1 MININQADKIA
12 GLYIE
17 KTILASDPLF
27 PLWNRENF
35 IFSKPCKWNYID
47 SCMIKAIIM
56 LYETTGDKRLFDYAV
71 QFTDAYVDEDGTI
84 PTLNPLDYNID
95 NINGG
100 KNLIYLYNKTGREH
114 YRLAFEKIYTEQLL
128 NHPRLSCGS
137 FFHKAIYP
145 YQIWLDGVYMALP
158 FMAEYAQ
165 IHSDSSIT
173 EDIFRQLD
181 NIHTLMRD
189 KKTGLYYHGYDE
201 TRSMIW
207 ANKNTGLSG
216 EFWLRSIGWL
226 SAGLV
231 DLCDVCDDSSDIYKL
246 ASHMLSELLESVSHC
261 IAAGNMLYQLPVMP
275 GLEGNYPETSGTLLI
290 SYASLKAYR
299 LGICGEKTKTD
310 GMRLLSAIIEK
321 YIKIEKNGL
330 PVLKNICL
338 MAGLGGNMS
347 RDGSPEYYLSEPIV
361 ENDAK
366 GVAPFLMAY
375 TELKRINAQ
384 LE

>member
-1 MININQADKIA
+1 MININLADKIA
-12 GLYIE
+12 ELYIE

-35 IFSKPCKWNYID
+35 IFSKPCRWNYID
-47 SCMIKAIIM
+47 SCMIKAVTM
-56 LYETTGDKRLFDYAV
+56 LYEITDDKHLIDYAV
-71 QFTDAYVDEDGTI
+71 GFTDAYVDEDGSI
-84 PTLNPLDYNID
+84 PTMNPLDFNLD

-100 KNLIYLYNKTGREH
+100 KNLIYLYKKTGSER
-114 YRLAFEKIYTEQLL
+114 YRRAFEKLYSEQLTKQ
-128 NHPRLSCGS
+128 PRLSCGS

-145 YQIWLDGVYMALP
+145 YQIWLDGAYMALP
-158 FMAEYAQ
+158 FMAEYAK

-173 EDIFRQLD
+173 EDICRQLE
-181 NIHTLMRD
+181 NIRNIMHEE
-189 KKTGLYYHGYDE
+189 KTGLYYHGYDE

-216 EFWLRSIGWL
+216 EFWLRSLGWL

-231 DLCDVCDDSSDIYKL
+231 DLCDICDNSSDIYKL

-261 IAAGNMLYQLPVMP
+261 IAAGNMLYQLPARP
-275 GLEGNYPETSGTLLI
+275 EIEGNYPETSGTLLI
-290 SYASLKAYR
+290 AYASLKAYR
-299 LGICGEKTKTD
+299 LGICGEKAKTD
-310 GMRLLSAIIEK
+310 GIRLLSAVIDK

-338 MAGLGGNMS
+338 MAGLGGGIS
-347 RDGSPEYYLSEPIV
+347 RDGSPEYYLSEPVV

-366 GVAPFLMAY
+366 GIAPFLMAY
-375 TELKRINAQ
+375 TELKRITAQ
-384 LE
+384 